1 MTTLLDRTQLE
12 TIKCHDWLHK
22 QCPRN
27 SIRQF
32 HIAPNRWRG
41 RCTDAVL
48 WTAEDVRCDGSVSYE
63 EVEKAEKS
71 LPGGTPFALVV
82 IATKVT
88 SDATSRDLP
97 PNSYLVIDQAL
108 EKFYSVFSA
117 RANLLSNESRY
128 RINVNTASR
137 SDLMTISKIG
147 KIAAT
152 TIVIIREKNGPY
164 LNWKDLKTRVI
175 RTAKMKEQW
184 FSY

>member
-1 MTTLLDRTQLE
+1 MTTLFDRTQLE

-22 QCPRN
+22 QCPRS

-32 HIAPNRWRG
+32 YIAPNRWRG

-97 PNSYLVIDQAL
+97 PNCYLVIDQAL
-108 EKFYSVFSA
+108 EEFYSVFSA
-117 RANLLSNESRY
+117 RANHLSNESRY
-128 RINVNTASR
+128 RMNTASR
-137 SDLMTISKIG
+137 SDKIC
-147 KIAAT
+147 KIAAN

-175 RTAKMKEQW
+175 RTAKMKEEW